1 MLNTNEENGA
11 EGALQG
17 VDTSRTSWAY
27 EDIKLYVKAGSFRR
41 YWEGAHNR
49 VGCSWLYPMNIHEK
63 LNILRNHCN
72 KMRLQIDTKIL
83 AQIAK
88 YNAELDA
95 SSYMAEREQ
104 IREYVTKTG
113 MSFDMLG
120 IGQEIVRDSL
130 EDRIVR
136 LLEPTYKRI
145 DIWLIEQHHYHHE
158 KLIDKLNIMRVY
170 CKNKQHYI
178 DSKIIAQMA
187 KYIIQTDAPSYIGEK
202 GLRFLLGAS
211 DWHITEML
219 EPLYKTI
226 DKWLQD
232 ENQQPDKNKHRIC

>member
-1 MLNTNEENGA
+1 
-11 EGALQG
+11 
-17 VDTSRTSWAY
+17 
-27 EDIKLYVKAGSFRR
+27 
-41 YWEGAHNR
+41 
-49 VGCSWLYPMNIHEK
+49 
-63 LNILRNHCN
+63 
-72 KMRLQIDTKIL
+72 MRFHIDTKSL

-95 SSYMAEREQ
+95 SSYMAERER

-136 LLEPTYKRI
+136 LLEPTYKEI

-158 KLIDKLNIMRVY
+158 KLIDKLNILRVY
-170 CKNKQHYI
+170 CKNKPPFI

-187 KYIIQTDAPSYIGEK
+187 KYIIQTDAPSYITEK
-202 GLRFLLGAS
+202 GLRFARGES
-211 DWHITEML
+211 EWHFTEML
-219 EPLYKTI
+219 EPLYETI
-226 DKWLQD
+226 DKWQH
-232 ENQQPDKNKHRIC
+232 EEIQQPDKKKRRIC